1 MAKNNRKIASLLI
14 SYSMFA
20 GFFRE
25 ETETPRNQPIN
36 LPTKGVK
43 GMTNAELNPIK
54 EGKNKRKRR
63 RKRRKK

>member
-1 MAKNNRKIASLLI
+1 MTKNSRKMASLLI
-14 SYSMFA
+14 AYSMFA
-20 GFFRE
+20 GYFGE
-25 ETETPRNQPIN
+25 ETPRKQPIN

>member
-1 MAKNNRKIASLLI
+1 MAKNSRKMAYFWPLILCLRGILGKKRPAISLLI
-14 SYSMFA
+14 CLQ
-20 GFFRE
+20 R
-25 ETETPRNQPIN
+25 
-36 LPTKGVK
+36 GVK